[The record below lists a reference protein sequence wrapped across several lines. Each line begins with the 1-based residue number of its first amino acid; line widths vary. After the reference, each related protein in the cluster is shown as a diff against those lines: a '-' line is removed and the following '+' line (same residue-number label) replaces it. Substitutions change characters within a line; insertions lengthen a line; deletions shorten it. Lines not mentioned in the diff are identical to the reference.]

1 MECIQL
7 LQAHEYYV
15 EHSVGVA
22 IYLTPVSCDPRCCTV
37 ADHTTTNRSH
47 RTLPEAG
54 WSKNGQSPQ

>member
-22 IYLTPVSCDPRCCTV
+22 ILSCGSCDLCHYTV
-37 ADHTTTNRSH
+37 ADHTTTDRSH
-47 RTLPEAG
+47 RTLPETW
-54 WSKNGQSPQ
+54 WSENGQSSQ